1 MNIHQFISD
10 KIKEAFDECT
20 SAMAD
25 EMAATYGE
33 NMPTGNLVIEMN
45 MAENFLQERWTEYSK
60 AKAAEGLK

>member
-25 EMAATYGE
+25 ELAVKYG
-33 NMPTGNLVIEMN
+33 MNLPIEIVVADMN
-45 MAENFLQERWTEYSK
+45 MAENFLQEKWTEYSK
-60 AKAAEGLK
+60 AKAAEGMK